1 VNHGIAVSWQDS
13 DMDCREPLIVND
25 DQLTP
30 DLAEKRHTY
39 PTGTNAP
46 FCAMTIFFCQMN
58 LSKILTH
65 VVQIAFGLKRTNY
78 SKIMK
83 LDEEAETFARD
94 LMPKVLRPETPG
106 YDHTLDILTLVIRC
120 FYLKVILL
128 LHRPFIGRSR
138 ENPQFKLSRDRAV
151 EAAVTIVQNSIQI
164 FGSRNVLLDN
174 HFSASPMLA
183 HGLFT
188 APIALALDLYTWPDQ
203 PNPEPSRQALLEIRR
218 TYLQLSTTFS
228 PIKRLY
234 KILNCLMAKAWEKA
248 GIPLPPEEKPSR
260 MGSLSSSTS
269 TPSPLVPNYDQYMK
283 YGPQGVVPTS
293 FQQFH
298 SNDPY
303 SNWTRAP
310 NLMPTTAASVPWE
323 TADTTFPLFG
333 SDTSSSQFS
342 GTPQFPEMADMDNSN
357 VAWVC
362 HHTSLTQNQN
372 EWDEFVNSMDLDPVV
387 NGTSF
392 L

>member
-13 DMDCREPLIVND
+13 DMDCREPLVVND

-39 PTGTNAP
+39 PTGTDAP
-46 FCAMTIFFCQMN
+46 FCAMTIFFCQ
-58 LSKILTH
+58 LKLAKILTH

-94 LMPKVLRPETPG
+94 LLPKVLRPETPG
-106 YDHTLDILTLVIRC
+106 YDHTLNILTLVIRG
-120 FYLKVILL
+120 FHLKVILL
-128 LHRPFIGRSR
+128 LHRPFIGRAR
-138 ENPQFKLSRDRAV
+138 ENPQFKWSRDRAV
-151 EAAVTIVQNSIQI
+151 DAAITIVQNSIQI
-164 FGSRNVLLDN
+164 FSGQNILLEN
-174 HFSASPMLA
+174 HYTSSPMLA
-183 HGLFT
+183 HGLFP

-218 TYLQLSTTFS
+218 TYLQLSKTFL

-248 GIPLPPEEKPSR
+248 GIPLPPEESPSR

-269 TPSPLVPNYDQYMK
+269 TPSPLVANYDQYVK

-303 SNWTRAP
+303 PNWTRAP
-310 NLMPTTAASVPWE
+310 NLMPTTAATVPWE
-323 TADTTFPLFG
+323 TTDAAFPLFG

-342 GTPQFPEMADMDNSN
+342 ATPQFPELVDMDNSN
-357 VAWVC
+357 GAWVC
-362 HHTSLTQNQN
+362 HHT
-372 EWDEFVNSMDLDPVV
+372 
-387 NGTSF
+387 
-392 L
+392 